1 MWQRPLVL
9 EHLISHEAPRN
20 IILSGVV
27 GTDVPSLHAFLE
39 VLSRDGPEYDYDD
52 INYDAPSRMFY
63 HMDIDDLAE
72 EAPKL
77 TPPDQSPHSRTA
89 SL

>member
-39 VLSRDGPEYDYDD
+39 DLSVNRPEYDSND
-52 INYDAPSRMFY
+52 IDYDAPRA
-63 HMDIDDLAE
+63 HVL
-72 EAPKL
+72 PHRQR
-77 TPPDQSPHSRTA
+77 QSC
-89 SL
+89 